1 MGRRGL
7 GRGLGALFASDEK
20 EDSKK
25 DIYEEEIENSSESK
39 NLEISHTPS
48 GTSFIGDSKTSPSF
62 QSNKLVTDGKLQEDN
77 KAHTTVSEKSAS
89 VHISPNKKTDEKA
102 YEKASS
108 KKNGKVTKM
117 RQWEDVGTPIDIF
130 FSNTNKNSQAKGGA
144 DFENQLSEQSLSQS
158 VSNEAK
164 TPSASDSS
172 SSGQVSPIKDAYFEE
187 IPVNVIQSNPYQP
200 RTVFNQEELEELKQ
214 SIEEVGVLQPIVVR
228 RLTSEDVTTQNDSG
242 VTATY
247 ELVMGERRLRASQM
261 AGLES
266 IPAIVKTTQS
276 DNNMLRD
283 ALLENLQR
291 VQLNPLEEAAA
302 YQQMMQEFNLSQ
314 QALSDSLAKS
324 RPYIANSL
332 RLLQLPAPVQKQLE
346 SGLLSAGHART
357 LLGLKNPAEM
367 IDLAN
372 RIIAEGLSVRTVE
385 DIVSSHKISGK
396 KATSLKSNKSSYWE
410 QSDFPQQLED
420 YFETRIKF
428 HGNQKKGKIE
438 ITYSSPEDL
447 HRITDLLMS
456 K

>member
-7 GRGLGALFASDEK
+7 GRGLGALFASDEN
-20 EDSKK
+20 EDSKEDDKK
-25 DIYEEEIENSSESK
+25 DIQSENNMHDKSEKKKIEVSSQTSDTISPSAVKTSSQGDISAAEEES
-39 NLEISHTPS
+39 P
-48 GTSFIGDSKTSPSF
+48 KT
-62 QSNKLVTDGKLQEDN
+62 VTV
-77 KAHTTVSEKSAS
+77 TTVSAS
-89 VHISPNKKTDEKA
+89 EVSSDSSSSEAKV
-102 YEKASS
+102 SS
-108 KKNGKVTKM
+108 KKSGKAAKM

-130 FSNTNKNSQAKGGA
+130 FSTTNRNSQNGEESGA
-144 DFENQLSEQSLSQS
+144 RNQSLEQSSSHSSLQGSKASQADSQS
-158 VSNEAK
+158 SHGA
-164 TPSASDSS
+164 
-172 SSGQVSPIKDAYFEE
+172 SPIKDAYFEE
-187 IPVNVIQSNPYQP
+187 IPVDSIQSNPYQP
-200 RTVFNQEELEELKQ
+200 RTVFNQEELEELEQ
-214 SIEEVGVLQPIVVR
+214 SIKEVGVLQPIVVR
-228 RLTSEDVTTQNDSG
+228 RLTSEDVTTHNDNG
-242 VTATY
+242 VAASY

-261 AGLES
+261 AGLKN
-266 IPAIVKTTQS
+266 IPAIIKTTQS

-332 RLLQLPAPVQKQLE
+332 RLLQLPAPIQKQLE

-357 LLGLKNPAEM
+357 LLGLKNPTEM

-396 KATSLKSNKSSYWE
+396 KASNLKSNKSSYWE

-420 YFETRIKF
+420 YFETRIRF